1 MRNYIIVGVDMSDES
16 LALEVAHNKKRLGG
30 RCFGNDPESW
40 DVMVGHLKEQARQAG
55 GATVVVAY
63 EAGPH
68 GMGLHDFL
76 SERGIVCHM
85 FAPTLLKRSPKS
97 RKHKTA
103 AKDAEGLLEVLRGHL
118 LAGNKLPSVWIPD
131 ARLRDDREMVR
142 GRLDAGARTR
152 ETRTQ
157 IQSLLKRY
165 TVRKPHGAG
174 QGWTQKHRAWLRGLS
189 QGGSPLGIGAR
200 TRLSSHLRE
209 LEAAEKEE
217 AFLEEAVARLSQEE
231 RYRRLFD
238 ALDAE
243 VGVGLLTAMVFLT
256 ELGDPERFG
265 NRRQVAAYFGLVPSS
280 NETGKRDDCKGP
292 ITHQGS
298 PRVRWVIC
306 QAYHAEARTDPQEKA
321 RYERQVQRNPKR
333 KKIAV
338 VAGMRRKVIR
348 LWHVALNV
356 KRSDPMIAPP
366 SRPPKGGK
374 RQFALPASPRKYQRR
389 PPVLEERRRAV

>member
-1 MRNYIIVGVDMSDES
+1 VKNYIIVGVDMSDET
-16 LALEVAHNKKRLGG
+16 LALEIAHNERSLG
-30 RCFGNDPESW
+30 RRSFGNDPDSW
-40 DVMVGHLKEQARQAG
+40 EAMVRHLKERSRQAG
-55 GATVVVAY
+55 GAPVVLAY

-76 SERGIVCHM
+76 SQRGIICHM
-85 FAPTLLKRSPKS
+85 FAPTLMKRSPKS
-97 RKHKTA
+97 RKHKTDP
-103 AKDAEGLLEVLRGHL
+103 KDAEGLLEVLRGHL
-118 LAGNKLPSVWIPD
+118 LAGNKLPGVWIPD
-131 ARLRDDREMVR
+131 ALLRDDREIVR
-142 GRLDAGARTR
+142 GRLDAGAKTR
-152 ETRTQ
+152 QTRTQ

-165 TVRKPHGAG
+165 TVRRPHGAG
-174 QGWTQKHRAWLRGLS
+174 QGWTQKHRAWLRGLC
-189 QGGSPLGIGAR
+189 QAGSPLGIGAR

-209 LEAAEKEE
+209 LDAAEKEE

-231 RYRRLFD
+231 RYRRTFE

-280 NETGKRDDCKGP
+280 NETGKRDDCKGH

-306 QAYHAEARTDPQEKA
+306 QAYHAEARTDPQEK
-321 RYERQVQRNPKR
+321 RRHERLVQRNPKR
-333 KKIAV
+333 KKVAV

-348 LWHVALNV
+348 LWHTALNI
-356 KRSDPMIAPP
+356 KRGVPPVRPP
-366 SRPPKGGK
+366 SGPPEGGK
-374 RQFALPASPRKYQRR
+374 RHFALSATPRKYQR
-389 PPVLEERRRAV
+389 PASVIEERRHAG

>member
-1 MRNYIIVGVDMSDES
+1 MKNYIIVGADMSDET
-16 LALEVAHNKKRLGG
+16 LALEIAHNERSLG
-30 RCFGNDPESW
+30 RRSFGNDPESW
-40 DVMVGHLKEQARQAG
+40 EAMVRHLKARAQQAG
-55 GATVVVAY
+55 GASVVLAY

-76 SERGIVCHM
+76 SDRGIVCHM

-97 RKHKTA
+97 RKHKTDP
-103 AKDAEGLLEVLRGHL
+103 KDAQGLLEVLRGHL

-131 ARLRDDREMVR
+131 PRLRDDREIVR

-152 ETRTQ
+152 QTRTQ

-165 TVRKPHGAG
+165 TVRRPHGTG
-174 QGWTQKHRAWLRGLS
+174 RGWTQSHRAWLLGLS
-189 QGGSPLGIGAR
+189 QGGLPLRIGAR
-200 TRLSSHLRE
+200 TRLASHLRE
-209 LEAAEKEE
+209 LDAAEKEA
-217 AFLEEAVARLSQEE
+217 AFLEEAVARLSREE
-231 RYRRLFD
+231 RYRRVFD

-256 ELGDPERFG
+256 EMGDPERFG

-280 NETGKRDDCKGP
+280 DETGKRDDRKGH

-306 QAYHAEARTDPQEKA
+306 QAYHSEARTDPEEKA
-321 RYERQVQRNPKR
+321 RYERLVQRNPKR
-333 KKIAV
+333 KKVAV

-348 LWHVALNV
+348 LWHAALNA
-356 KRSDPMIAPP
+356 KRGAPPMMPP
-366 SRPPKGGK
+366 SRPPEGGK
-374 RQFALPASPRKYQRR
+374 RHFALSASRRKYERR
-389 PPVLEERRRAV
+389 PPVIEERRRAV

>member
-1 MRNYIIVGVDMSDES
+1 MSDEI
-16 LALEVAHNKKRLGG
+16 LALEIAHNERSLG
-30 RCFGNDPESW
+30 RRSFGNDPESW
-40 DVMVGHLKEQARQAG
+40 EAMVRHLKGRSRQAG
-55 GATVVVAY
+55 GAPVVLAY

-97 RKHKTA
+97 RKHKTDP
-103 AKDAEGLLEVLRGHL
+103 KDAEALLEVLRGHL
-118 LAGNKLPSVWIPD
+118 LAGNTLPSVWIPD
-131 ARLRDDREMVR
+131 ARLRDDREIVR
-142 GRLDAGARTR
+142 GRLDAGAKTR
-152 ETRTQ
+152 QTRTQ

-165 TVRKPHGAG
+165 TVRKPRGVG
-174 QGWTQKHRAWLRGLS
+174 QSWTQKHRAWLRGLS
-189 QGGSPLGIGAR
+189 QGTSPLGIGAR

-209 LEAAEKEE
+209 LDAAEKEE

-231 RYRRLFD
+231 RYRRSFE

-280 NETGKRDDCKGP
+280 NETGKRDDCKGH

-306 QAYHAEARTDPQEKA
+306 QAYHAEARTNAQEKA
-321 RYERQVQRNPKR
+321 RYERLVQRNPKR
-333 KKIAV
+333 KKVAV

-348 LWHVALNV
+348 LWHTALNV
-356 KRSDPMIAPP
+356 KRGAQTAPPP
-366 SRPPKGGK
+366 SRPPEGGK
-374 RQFALPASPRKYQRR
+374 RHFALPASPRKYERR
-389 PPVLEERRRAV
+389 PPVAEERRRAV